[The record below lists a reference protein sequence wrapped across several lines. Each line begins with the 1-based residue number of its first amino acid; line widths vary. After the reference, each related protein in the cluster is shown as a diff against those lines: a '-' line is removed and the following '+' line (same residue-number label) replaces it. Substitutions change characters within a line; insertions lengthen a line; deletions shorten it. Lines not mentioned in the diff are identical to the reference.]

1 MKLDKGNYTYVTA
14 LVSNCQLSKKTQKP
28 EVSVYFG
35 LNKIGKAKIVEAHPL
50 TVNLQ
55 VDTPVELNGPYFS
68 LIPGN
73 YTTQNGVII
82 NIMTLKLVEHA
93 ETENTPIIQNVEEM
107 TEKKEAEVAKI
118 AQPTA
123 EAPVV
128 TTVSTKK
135 KAKKSKK
142 A

>member
-1 MKLDKGNYTYVTA
+1 M
-14 LVSNCQLSKKTQKP
+14 
-28 EVSVYFG
+28 SVYFG